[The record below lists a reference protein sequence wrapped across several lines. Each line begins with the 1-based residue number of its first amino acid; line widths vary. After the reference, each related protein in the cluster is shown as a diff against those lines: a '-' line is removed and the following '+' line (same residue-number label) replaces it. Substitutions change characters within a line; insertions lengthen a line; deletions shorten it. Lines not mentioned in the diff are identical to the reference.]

1 LVDIKFAINV
11 YIRKKNMLQ
20 KLLSGGAARKTRLH
34 DEKGNLISF
43 NRFFLNGS
51 RAVFTGLMRILL
63 GYRVAMPWI
72 SYSAISVLKQHLDKT
87 SRVLEFGSGM
97 STIWYAQHAGHVC
110 SVEDNKE
117 WYEKVQELIQDREI
131 QNIDYL
137 FADTEETYSQFKCG
151 DDVGYDLIMV
161 DGSFRSSCV
170 ANTLKLLKPSG
181 ILYLD
186 NSDKDS
192 TESGG
197 DMRLA
202 ESQVLSFAKQ
212 QNAEVIYFTDFAPTQ
227 LFVQQGLMIKLIKN
241 KN

>member
-1 LVDIKFAINV
+1 
-11 YIRKKNMLQ
+11 MLQ

-72 SYSAISVLKQHLDKT
+72 SYSAISVLQQHLHKT

-97 STIWYAQHAGHVC
+97 STIWYAQHAGYVY

-137 FADTEETYSQFKCG
+137 FADTEEAYSKFMH
-151 DDVGYDLIMV
+151 DDQAGFDLIIV
-161 DGSFRSSCV
+161 DGSYRSSCV
-170 ANTLKLLKPSG
+170 ANAIKLLRAGG

-186 NSDKDS
+186 NSDKHS
-192 TESGG
+192 TPTGG
-197 DMRLA
+197 DTRVA
-202 ESQVLSFAKQ
+202 ESHALNFANQ
-212 QNAEVIYFTDFAPTQ
+212 HNAHITYFTDFAPTQ
-227 LFVQQGLMIKLIKN
+227 FFAQQGLMIKLP
-241 KN
+241 